1 MSRVLRA
8 AFIAEM
14 DDGTKMLYELD
25 PNRVITLSVDYPD
38 AELDWTLT
46 RVHQGDPHMTVEGTM
61 LRGTVWEGD
70 VPTAGEAQGELTE
83 KPRELTS

>member
-61 LRGTVWEGD
+61 LRGVRRAGAPRRLTRRAREGY
-70 VPTAGEAQGELTE
+70 G
-83 KPRELTS
+83 